1 MAEAAQLSLDVDPH
15 SGEDVTRIVADI
27 VGTPPAIVRKVREI
41 TRNTDKS
48 PEQQN

>member
-1 MAEAAQLSLDVDPH
+1 VAR
-15 SGEDVTRIVADI
+15 TVADI

-41 TRNTDKS
+41 IAPRDADQRSKP